1 MNKTLIAL
9 AVSAAAVA
17 TGANASGIQA
27 GNTEGTTVYS
37 SNGNSL
43 EIGGRAEARLSLKD
57 GKAED
62 KTRVRLNF
70 LGKTQITDGLYGVGF
85 YEGEFTTAEMGEGT
99 DENSDS
105 ITNRYAYAGI
115 GGEFGEIT
123 YGKNDGALGVITD
136 FTDIMSY
143 HGNSAAYKIAVADR
157 TDNMISYKGQFD
169 DLAVKASYRFADR
182 IEVDKNGNTP
192 NLINPAYKYAD
203 NKTDGYSLSAIYAI
217 GDTGVNLG
225 AGYAD
230 ANVGKTGSESQYI
243 LAASY
248 AINDFYFAGTFVD
261 GEEKDNGSKT
271 DLTGYELAAA
281 YKMNKT
287 AFTLTYNYLEAKD
300 GVKAD
305 AADNVAIDATYYFKP
320 NFRTYISYNFNLIS
334 EGDNFYK
341 DGTIGQANK
350 AQAEDELA
358 LGLRYD
364 F

>member
-17 TGANASGIQA
+17 TGAVAADGKQA
-27 GNTEGTTVYS
+27 GGIEGTSVYS

-57 GKAED
+57 GKADD

-85 YEGEFTTAEMGEGT
+85 YEAEYNTSDNGT
-99 DENSDS
+99 GDD
-105 ITNRYAYAGI
+105 IDHRYTYAGI
-115 GGEFGEIT
+115 GGDFGEVT

-143 HGNSAAYKIAVADR
+143 HGNSAAYKISVADR
-157 TDNMISYKGQFD
+157 VDNMVSYKGQFA
-169 DLAVKASYRFADR
+169 DLGVKASYRFADR
-182 IEVDKNGNTP
+182 IETTDAQGND
-192 NLINPAYKYAD
+192 IYSD

-217 GDTGVNLG
+217 GDTGVKLG

-230 ANVGKTGSESQYI
+230 ADTGTNASESQYM

-248 AINDFYFAGTFVD
+248 AISDFYFAGTFVD
-261 GEEKDNGSKT
+261 GEEKDLGTKK
-271 DLTGYELAAA
+271 DLTGYEFAAA
-281 YKMNKT
+281 YKLEKT
-287 AFTLTYNYLEAKD
+287 AFTMTYNYLESKEA
-300 GVKAD
+300 GVKSD
-305 AADNVAIDATYYFKP
+305 DADNLAFDATYYFKP
-320 NFRTYISYNFNLIS
+320 NFRTYISYNFNLLD
-334 EGDNFYK
+334 ED
-341 DGTIGQANK
+341 ANK
-350 AQAEDELA
+350 GISKTDAEDELA